1 MDVSQI
7 EFYPVP
13 NRERGD
19 RMPRNARRRSST
31 DLYHVIARGI
41 NKEPIFKQKREKNNF
56 IRLLLKHLKDRD
68 IEIYAYVIMSTHFHI
83 LIRVDLKLLSSYLA
97 IVLAEFS
104 EYYNFKHNRNGHVF
118 QDRFKSEC
126 VETPQY
132 FWNCIRYI
140 HMNPVNANVVK
151 APLNYTFSSLKEY
164 ETGKSQIIHP
174 KAIDFYKSEFTDFK
188 EFLAFHTKT
197 QRQIFLDIP
206 EEVEIQLIK
215 AALNLLG
222 QEAYL
227 NGFESPQEIIESIE
241 MRRRYKEKLQKELK
255 ISKAKTER
263 LYRHVK
269 SCIIGK

>member
-1 MDVSQI
+1 
-7 EFYPVP
+7 
-13 NRERGD
+13 
-19 RMPRNARRRSST
+19 MPRTARQRSST

-56 IRLLLKHLKDRD
+56 LRLLLKHLKDRD

-97 IVLAEFS
+97 IVLAEFA

-140 HMNPVNANVVK
+140 HMNPIHANIVK
-151 APLNYTFSSLKEY
+151 APLNYNFSSLKEY
-164 ETGKSQIIHP
+164 QTGKSRIIHP
-174 KAIDFYKSEFTDFK
+174 KAINFYRSEFTGFK
-188 EFLAFHTKT
+188 EFLDFHTKT
-197 QRQIFLDIP
+197 PKQIFIDIP

-215 AALNLLG
+215 AALNLLD

-227 NGFESPQEIIESIE
+227 HGVERPEEILENLE
-241 MRRRYKEKLQKELK
+241 LRRQYKEKIQKELK
-255 ISKAKTER
+255 ISKAKSER
-263 LYRHVK
+263 LYRRVK